1 MYGLIRHISKL
12 DNGQLGSA
20 QLQSGPGLGRWSGWG
35 GGDTEKR
42 RMKKYILLSTLF
54 LMKFPKLKRRDG
66 FVMSHF
72 FQEHAM
78 IYGMWFVFKWAG
90 YINRF
95 LGLLWHGIQMS
106 ESRSWWPHGSSAI
119 QDDPPCTPVS
129 QHNPRVRTLLWS
141 MKIKR
146 NQRIK

>member
-1 MYGLIRHISKL
+1 MALSDIFQNWTMDS
-12 DNGQLGSA
+12 
-20 QLQSGPGLGRWSGWG
+20 LGRLSSSLAPASADGQAEG
-35 GGDTEKR
+35 EGTQ
-42 RMKKYILLSTLF
+42 KKGEWKSTF
-54 LMKFPKLKRRDG
+54 CCQPFFSMKFPKLKRQDG

-129 QHNPRVRTLLWS
+129 QPNPRVRTLLWS
-141 MKIKR
+141 MKINETRK
-146 NQRIK
+146 